1 MELRK
6 GEKDENGKTQ
16 GSSLYSTHA
25 SGIVQCNHF
34 GKQFNSSLKN

>member
-6 GEKDENGKTQ
+6 GGKDENGKTQ
-16 GSSLYSTHA
+16 GSSLYRALA

-34 GKQFNSSLKN
+34 GKQFSSALKN